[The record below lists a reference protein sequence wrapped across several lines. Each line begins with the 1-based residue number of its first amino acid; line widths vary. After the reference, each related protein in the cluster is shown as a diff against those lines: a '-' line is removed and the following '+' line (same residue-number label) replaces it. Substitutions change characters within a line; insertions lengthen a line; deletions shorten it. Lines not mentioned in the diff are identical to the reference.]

1 MVLVKCAMKMMDG
14 KYGHFDASKCIN
26 GDDRRSFLL
35 NPSETYLL
43 YWWHRLDEEDV
54 LQFTVC
60 VLDQFQ
66 RANSETFTLVD
77 REHASASKENSNS
90 PSESTKREIFKNISR
105 VGSGVESLAFATLS
119 REVEVREDRISNLE
133 IKLHESGDDG
143 TSNLVISCKRRI
155 DSLKGKVVNAKKQCK
170 GLLSKLIFKCI
181 AV

>member
-1 MVLVKCAMKMMDG
+1 MLHNYELSGNGSGQMRNENNS

-66 RANSETFTLVD
+66 RANSETYALVG
-77 REHASASKENSNS
+77 REHVSASKENSNS
-90 PSESTKREIFKNISR
+90 PSESIKREMLKNISR
-105 VGSGVESLAFATLS
+105 VGSRVE
-119 REVEVREDRISNLE
+119 
-133 IKLHESGDDG
+133 
-143 TSNLVISCKRRI
+143 
-155 DSLKGKVVNAKKQCK
+155 
-170 GLLSKLIFKCI
+170 
-181 AV
+181 